1 VRCGSQ
7 ETPQIAD
14 NPGNPHPTRAGRNR
28 PATGT
33 EPCPASIPLPI
44 PRALARAPAAGS
56 PPGWRSAPPASRP
69 PIIVP
74 STPANHPANLASVVT
89 VGTPLVDYNWQGR
102 WGAIADTH
110 LFTIDLTGKT
120 GTYNVGFL
128 LTNGATLSSKG
139 WTSLQLKVEQTP
151 ATAGACTAGAF
162 DGTKNPKVMAFD
174 AEDAGVYWNALP
186 GNDIYCIG
194 VHAADGHDTTGTF
207 LRRNSD
213 TVAPTVYPSFV
224 TTVDKA
230 S

>member
-1 VRCGSQ
+1 MSSIDSPSHTASPRSRSRRRLAAWLAFG
-7 ETPQIAD
+7 A
-14 NPGNPHPTRAGRNR
+14 AGL
-28 PATGT
+28 ATGAVWAT
-33 EPCPASIPLPI
+33 GFGTIGGQTGTDVAS
-44 PRALARAPAAGS
+44 
-56 PPGWRSAPPASRP
+56 

-74 STPANHPANLASVVT
+74 SAPANHPANLASVVT
-89 VGTPLVDYNWQGR
+89 LGTPLDYNWQGR

-151 ATAGACTAGAF
+151 ATAGACAAGAF

-174 AEDAGVYWNALP
+174 SEDAGVYWNALP

-213 TVAPTVYPSFV
+213 TVAPTVYPTFV

>member
-1 VRCGSQ
+1 MSSIDSPSHTASPRSRSRRRLAAWLAFG
-7 ETPQIAD
+7 A
-14 NPGNPHPTRAGRNR
+14 AGL
-28 PATGT
+28 ATGAVWAT
-33 EPCPASIPLPI
+33 GFGTIGGQTGTDVAS
-44 PRALARAPAAGS
+44 
-56 PPGWRSAPPASRP
+56 

-89 VGTPLVDYNWQGR
+89 LGTPLDYNWQGR
-102 WGAIADTH
+102 WSAIADTH

-151 ATAGACTAGAF
+151 ATAGACAAGAF

-174 AEDAGVYWNALP
+174 SEDAGVYWNALP

-194 VHAADGHDTTGTF
+194 VHATDGHDTTGTF

-213 TVAPTVYPSFV
+213 TVAPTVYPTFV